1 MQSNR
6 RCARVWSWLLLS
18 PRAFPGVRG
27 VAAAALRA
35 ILAQVP
41 IVLVMAGIAFLRH
54 LLRTGRLT
62 MTVGADELA
71 VRAEQREV
79 RIARMIELPHLP
91 AVRRVAGL
99 AFLSQAAFVHIVVR
113 VATIARGGRTA
124 EGLRRMALH
133 AADHAMQSEQGK
145 LRQVVIES

>member
-1 MQSNR
+1 MTSI
-6 RCARVWSWLLLS
+6 
-18 PRAFPGVRG
+18 
-27 VAAAALRA
+27 ALRA
-35 ILAQVP
+35 VLAQMAV
-41 IVLVMAGIAFLRH
+41 ILVMAGPALLRH
-54 LLRTGRLT
+54 LLRAGRLT
-62 MTVGADELA
+62 MAVGARELA

-79 RIARMIELPHLP
+79 RIARMIELPQLP
-91 AVRRVAGL
+91 AVRRVARV
-99 AFLSQAAFVHIVVR
+99 AFLAQAAFVHIVVR